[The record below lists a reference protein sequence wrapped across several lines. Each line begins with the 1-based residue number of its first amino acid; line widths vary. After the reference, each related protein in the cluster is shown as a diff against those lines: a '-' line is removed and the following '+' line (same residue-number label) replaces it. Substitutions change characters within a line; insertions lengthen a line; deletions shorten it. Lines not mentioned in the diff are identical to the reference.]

1 MAWPSTNDLTAFL
14 KAMSETT
21 GLNVPTVTASSAIAK
36 APEVAFLGRCFKIL
50 LDKSNEK
57 DAKIRTLEET
67 VEDLSTRLTALENK
81 PTQPAWSGLFNSSTA
96 TVDPETKKQ
105 ETKLLSAVSL
115 ESQEQQK
122 RIRNLV
128 VFGLPESNQTEAKD
142 RIEHDLKLAK
152 EVFTK
157 LKANP
162 SSVVRVHRLK
172 KPSTDTSRPG
182 PLVVEVKEPKSVSV
196 ESEDTVVV
204 TDDRMVVLRNSKDLQ
219 KLEDYKNVYVRP
231 DMTMAQRERHKELV
245 AERNSKNS
253 GLSKVNGRFV
263 GAFYHGIRDG
273 KVVKITIRNSA
284 QNQTA

>member
-14 KAMSETT
+14 RALSETT
-21 GLNVPTVTASSAIAK
+21 GLTAPTVTSSSAIAK

-57 DAKIRTLEET
+57 DTKISTLEAT
-67 VEDLSTRLTALENK
+67 VENLSARLTALENK
-81 PTQPAWSGLFNSSTA
+81 PTQRAWPCLFDSGTTTA
-96 TVDPETKKQ
+96 DPETKKQ
-105 ETKLLSAVSL
+105 ETKLLSAVSQ
-115 ESQEQQK
+115 ETQEQQK
-122 RIRNLV
+122 RKRNLV

-142 RIEHDLKLAK
+142 RMEHDLKLAK
-152 EVFTK
+152 DVFTK

-162 SSVVRVHRLK
+162 GSVVRVHRLK
-172 KPSTDTSRPG
+172 KPSTDTARPG
-182 PLVVEVKEPKSVSV
+182 PLVVEVKEPKSESV
-196 ESEDTVVV
+196 DSEETVAV
-204 TDDRMVVLRNSKDLQ
+204 TDDRLVALKNSKDLQ
-219 KLEDYKNVYVRP
+219 KLEGYKNVFIRP

-273 KVVKITIRNSA
+273 KVVRITIRNSA
-284 QNQTA
+284 QNQSA